1 MIAAVIRGLAR
12 EEIRM
17 DQGEKCLKK
26 RLQDTR
32 RTPFRRKVVDFP
44 WLHMGASVGERAA
57 RKEKAS
63 NINASDATM
72 RLSGQE
78 SARP

>member
-12 EEIRM
+12 KELRM
-17 DQGEKCLKK
+17 ELGEKCLRR

-32 RTPFRRKVVDFP
+32 RTPFRRKIVDFP
-44 WLHMGASVGERAA
+44 WLHMGASVDERAA

-63 NINASDATM
+63 NINAPDGTM

>member
-1 MIAAVIRGLAR
+1 
-12 EEIRM
+12 M
-17 DQGEKCLKK
+17 DQEGKCLRR

-32 RTPFRRKVVDFP
+32 RTPFRLKIVDFP
-44 WLHMGASVGERAA
+44 WLHMGASVDERAA

-63 NINASDATM
+63 NFNVSDGTM
-72 RLSGQE
+72 RLYGWK